1 MNIPGPADN
10 SINTGQFIAIL
21 ETAHTVHDPETT
33 AAAAPS
39 GYSAGSL
46 AASRGAVRADSGT
59 R

>member
-10 SINTGQFIAIL
+10 SASTGQFIATL
-21 ETAHTVHDPETT
+21 ETAHTVHDAETT
-33 AAAAPS
+33 AGAPS

-46 AASRGAVRADSGT
+46 AASRGAVRADRAT